1 MKVLIIKKIEKFKEG
16 SIVDVKDGYARNFLI
31 PKGLA
36 LEATKENL
44 ERFENIKKQRLKL
57 EELEKK
63 KYLEL
68 KEKIEKLS
76 ITISAEVKNDD
87 ELYGSINESLILKE
101 LKEEGIEL
109 EKDKIQLEEPIKKL
123 GIYNINIKLHPEI
136 IARLRVWVVKK

>member
-1 MKVLIIKKIEKFKEG
+1 MKVIIIKDFEKFKEG
-16 SIVDVKDGYARNFLI
+16 NIVDVKDGYARNFLI

-57 EELEKK
+57 KELEKEK
-63 KYLEL
+63 CLQL
-68 KEKIEKLS
+68 KERIEKLS
-76 ITISAEVKNDD
+76 ITINAEVKNED
-87 ELYGSINESLILKE
+87 ELYGSINESLILKA

-123 GIYNINIKLHPEI
+123 GIYNINVKLHPEV
-136 IARLRVWVVKK
+136 IARLRVWVVEK

>member
-31 PKGLA
+31 TKGLA
-36 LEATKENL
+36 LEETKENL